1 MPNIDRGWKSPVR
14 SFRRQAQRAAR
25 VTPDPTDVRSIHQGD
40 DTVALQHCRLYSL
53 CAAYAS
59 IICILLIA
67 SHVTRFTVVDS
78 FDEKSEIDVVV
89 SGA

>member
-1 MPNIDRGWKSPVR
+1 MR
-14 SFRRQAQRAAR
+14 SFRRQGQRAAR
-25 VTPDPTDVRSIHQGD
+25 VTPDALEVRTIHQGD

-53 CAAYAS
+53 FAAYAS
-59 IICILLIA
+59 IVCILLIA

-78 FDEKSEIDVVV
+78 FDHTSDIDVVV